1 MKVESTAPVLYPM
14 GVYTFAFACVHCA
27 NRNPDKCHLCKCEVK
42 SGFEPKREPSVIAFE
57 IPYPAT
63 KRGKAAWNKRFG
75 LNAYYAGKHWSQRK
89 KDAEELHELAHW
101 AMRKAGIA
109 KRLVKRPVKVTFF
122 WNDNLDID
130 NHGALGKAFV
140 DAMKGYILPDDNP
153 EWFRAVEHKFWSGDT
168 IRVEIEE
175 AE

>member
-1 MKVESTAPVLYPM
+1 MIRLVIDIQEDGGHAA
-14 GVYTFAFACVHCA
+14 GA
-27 NRNPDKCHLCKCEVK
+27 
-42 SGFEPKREPSVIAFE
+42 SGPRPGGQRHYRWQGGKAVIAFE

-89 KDAEELHELAHW
+89 KDAEELHELAHC
-101 AMRKAGIA
+101 AMRKAGIT
-109 KRLVKRPVKVTFF
+109 KRLINHPVKVTFF

-130 NHGALGKAFV
+130 NHGALGKALV